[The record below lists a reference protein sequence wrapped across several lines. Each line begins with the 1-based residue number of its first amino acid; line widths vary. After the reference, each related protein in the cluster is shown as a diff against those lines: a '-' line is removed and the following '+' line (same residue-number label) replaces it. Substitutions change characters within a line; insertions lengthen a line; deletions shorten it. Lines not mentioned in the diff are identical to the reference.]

1 MRLGRLGRSA
11 VEFRRAYLRMGQKLT
26 LEERPLLAQSGHW
39 LTLTDGGG
47 FDVVKKTKDINC
59 LGVPREF
66 RTLRTSALMI
76 GLGVAGK

>member
-1 MRLGRLGRSA
+1 M
-11 VEFRRAYLRMGQKLT
+11 YLFLVKAD
-26 LEERPLLAQSGHW
+26 ERQLLAQSGHW

-47 FDVVKKTKDINC
+47 FDVVQKTKDINC

>member
-1 MRLGRLGRSA
+1 M
-11 VEFRRAYLRMGQKLT
+11 EW
-26 LEERPLLAQSGHW
+26 PLVAQSGHW

>member
-1 MRLGRLGRSA
+1 MRGLSPRRTLRHRELSPRGPARRGRVAG
-11 VEFRRAYLRMGQKLT
+11 VFFDQKK
-26 LEERPLLAQSGHW
+26 LA
-39 LTLTDGGG
+39 G

-66 RTLRTSALMI
+66 RTFRTSALMI